1 MADKAKIKKIGSLV
15 VPDGKYTD
23 KDGNE
28 KTKWH
33 EIGVVFAT
41 PHHSRMAIRF
51 HANGFGEGQFA
62 NIFYDKDCKPNFTDK
77 EKIDIEIE
85 GAEEVIPENEEIPF

>member
-1 MADKAKIKKIGSLV
+1 MSEKAKVNIKKIGRLV

-33 EIGVVFAT
+33 EIGIVFAT
-41 PHHSRMAIRF
+41 PHHSRMLIRL
-51 HANGFGEGQFA
+51 HANGYGEGQFA
-62 NIFYDKDCKPNFTDK
+62 SIFYDDDCKPNFTDK
-77 EKIDIEIE
+77 DPVEVQ
-85 GAEEVIPENEEIPF
+85 GAEEIVPTDEEIPF